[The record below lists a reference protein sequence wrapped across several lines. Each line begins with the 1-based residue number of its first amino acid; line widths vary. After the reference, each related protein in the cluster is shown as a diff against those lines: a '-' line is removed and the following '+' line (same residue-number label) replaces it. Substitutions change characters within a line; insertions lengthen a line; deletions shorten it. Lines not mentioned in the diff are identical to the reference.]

1 MYNILIYFCLIFV
14 KVFEV
19 LDMENIAINCL
30 IMHCIHLQSKIELP
44 KNIYIICSASLSPQ
58 LRIPNWFLFRFRL
71 WSTDNVHIAVQLL
84 KID

>member
-1 MYNILIYFCLIFV
+1 
-14 KVFEV
+14 
-19 LDMENIAINCL
+19 MENIPINCL
-30 IMHCIHLQSKIELP
+30 IILSIHLQSKFKLP
-44 KNIYIICSASLSPQ
+44 KNIHIICSASLSPQ